1 MKRYTSK
8 KQGYV
13 IVNGEYVPVKQVKF
27 LDIEED
33 IQGIDVMTFEY
44 KGETRKSYVVIR

>member
-27 LDIEED
+27 LDIEESV
-33 IQGIDVMTFEY
+33 QGIDVMTFEY
-44 KGETRKSYVVIR
+44 KGETLKSYVVIR